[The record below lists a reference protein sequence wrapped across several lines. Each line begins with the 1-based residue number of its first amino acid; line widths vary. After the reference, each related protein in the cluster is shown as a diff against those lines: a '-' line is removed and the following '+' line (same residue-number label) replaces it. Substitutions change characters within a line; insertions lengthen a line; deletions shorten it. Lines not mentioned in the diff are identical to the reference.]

1 MTAGNDAVT
10 ELLAIPRSVS
20 PPTTEVPAAHPP
32 VCSRTASR
40 GWSREAAHLEASPFA
55 SGSLLSIQGRLD
67 VGAARRLLD
76 IAQGALSASPA
87 ALVVDL
93 TAATSLD
100 AFGRAALRRVIRRA
114 GRRGTVVYLVANP
127 SMQQELGDVTTATAR
142 SRVVSKRRIAL
153 AAAIAASAH

>member
-1 MTAGNDAVT
+1 MM
-10 ELLAIPRSVS
+10 
-20 PPTTEVPAAHPP
+20 
-32 VCSRTASR
+32 
-40 GWSREAAHLEASPFA
+40 REAARLEASAFA
-55 SGSLLSIQGRLD
+55 RGSLLSIQGRLD

-87 ALVVDL
+87 ALVIDL

-127 SMQQELGDVTTATAR
+127 GMQHELGDVSSATAR